1 MKYGI
6 ISSLTLLLFACT
18 AQKKAIVAAPA
29 GNLVID
35 GKLWSSAFQQ
45 RAAEYKALCLQAY
58 NIARL
63 RVDERIS
70 SGAAASGKP
79 WAIVTDI
86 DETFLDNSPNAVHQA
101 LAGKD
106 YEAQSWTEWTSKG
119 SADTVPGAP
128 GFFHYAQ
135 SKHIEIYY
143 ITNRDEKDRAGT
155 LANLQRYNFP
165 YADNEHLLVRQTT
178 SGKESRRQQVAAAH
192 EIMLLLGDNLSDFS
206 DLFDKKT
213 EAERDDHVRQLAA
226 EFGKR
231 FIVLPNCNYGGWEDA
246 IYENRRDWTP
256 VQKDSLIKAKLKS
269 Y

>member
-6 ISSLTLLLFACT
+6 ISSLTFLLFACT
-18 AQKKAIVAAPA
+18 TPKKATVAAPA
-29 GNLVID
+29 SNLVID

-63 RVDERIS
+63 RVDEM
-70 SGAAASGKP
+70 ASGQPAKP

-86 DETFLDNSPNAVHQA
+86 DETFLDNSPYAVHQA

-106 YEAQSWTEWTSKG
+106 YEAQTWAEWTRKG
-119 SADTVPGAP
+119 NADTIPGAL
-128 GFFHYAQ
+128 GFFRYAQ
-135 SKHIEIYY
+135 SKNIEIYY
-143 ITNRDEKDRAGT
+143 ITNRDENDRAGT
-155 LANLQRYNFP
+155 LANLRHFNFP
-165 YADNEHLLVRQTT
+165 FADNEHLLVRETT
-178 SGKESRRQQVAAAH
+178 SGKEPRRRKVAASH

-213 EAERDDHVRQLAA
+213 EAERDRHVRELAA
-226 EFGKR
+226 EFGRR
-231 FIVLPNCNYGGWEDA
+231 FIVLPNSNYGGWEDA

-256 VQKDSLIKAKLKS
+256 MQKDSLIKTKLKR